1 MPSGLLSE
9 GPRRLQGGSTTQFCV
24 STFLTL
30 DKAAASTPSGP
41 LSGAGSTAY
50 KAYSPRAES
59 KLPGHRKTPALNLA
73 IRPFVWASE
82 HSRDGQW
89 K

>member
-41 LSGAGSTAY
+41 LLGLGAQLTRPTA
-50 KAYSPRAES
+50 PGQRAS
-59 KLPGHRKTPALNLA
+59 SLA
-73 IRPFVWASE
+73 TGK
-82 HSRDGQW
+82 HLL
-89 K
+89 